1 MMTRPCQVLYPAR
14 SMATEATPITASDH
28 VRMAW
33 DLLAESD
40 RQLAA
45 RKHLPASTTLW
56 DATVQAVMAVAAHR
70 GWPCD
75 ATRLS
80 LGNTI
85 ERLAGQEGD
94 HLISMK
100 YVYAENFRDNAEL
113 DFMEYR
119 EMAYDGAKAR
129 DFVRCLLA
137 MAC

>member
-1 MMTRPCQVLYPAR
+1 MLRPCKLLRHKPD
-14 SMATEATPITASDH
+14 MATEATPITASDH

-80 LGNTI
+80 LRNTI
-85 ERLAGQEGD
+85 ERLAEQEGN
-94 HLISMK
+94 HLISLK

-113 DFMEYR
+113 DFIEFR
-119 EMAYDGAKAR
+119 ELAYDGAKAR
-129 DFVRCLLA
+129 DFIRCLLA